1 MTEKKPGL
9 FKRAFRILGNIFTT
23 IRNVFSFLIF
33 GFFILTI
40 GGMFGD
46 NLQPIPEKGA
56 LYLAPQGF
64 LVDQKTYT
72 DPFNQILF
80 QDDQQNSETLVR
92 DVVEAI
98 DTALDDER
106 ITHLLLDTDYM
117 AGGSL
122 SKLEEIGLA
131 LKRFGAEKTI
141 IAIGDNFT
149 QSQYF
154 LAAHANEIMLN
165 PLGGVM
171 ITGFGSYRSYFKEA
185 LDNLKITM
193 NIFRAGQYKSAV
205 EPLMGNT
212 MSPQVRDETQHL
224 LGDLW
229 QFYIAEIEDLR
240 HLGTGTI
247 NDYANNLH
255 LALADNGGDSAAL
268 AKEIGLIDVIATRSE
283 IIGYLNDSIPGSEG
297 EFDSIDM
304 DSYLANI
311 RLNTRQFSDKE
322 NQIAL
327 VVASGTIMDGQQ
339 PEGSIGGDTL
349 ADIFTDLREDETVKA
364 VVLRIDSGGGSAFA
378 SEIIRDSIN
387 ATRKKG
393 IPVVVSMSG
402 VAASGGYWIAAETDR
417 ILAMSTSITGSI
429 GVWGVIPT
437 IDQSLANLGVYSD
450 GVGTTDIS
458 AMMEIDRPLSLQT
471 KSIFQSG
478 VDNIYTR
485 FLELVANGR
494 GSTPDDVHEIAQGRV
509 WTGNQALVNGL
520 VDELGDINDAIEIA
534 ATFANLD
541 DYQIDYRRKKMSPM
555 ETLLTEING
564 NVTKSLR
571 NLGLNSNVKT
581 GIPQSLQRYAKK
593 IFGPLIMIDNL
604 NDPRGLYL
612 YCEDCPL

>member
-9 FKRAFRILGNIFTT
+9 FKRAFSVLGRIFST

-33 GFFILTI
+33 GFFILAI
-40 GGMFGD
+40 GGMFGE

-122 SKLEEIGLA
+122 SKLEEIGSA
-131 LKRFGAEKTI
+131 LKRFGAQKTI

-154 LAAHANEIMLN
+154 LAAHADEIMLN

-185 LDNLKITM
+185 LDNLKITI

-212 MSPQVRDETQHL
+212 MSPQVRDETQYL

-229 QFYIAEIEDLR
+229 QFYIAEVEDLR
-240 HLGTGTI
+240 FLETGTI
-247 NDYANNLH
+247 NEYANNLH
-255 LALADNGGDSAAL
+255 LTLVDNGGDFAAL
-268 AKEIGLIDVIATRSE
+268 AKEIGLIDVIATRTE
-283 IIGYLNDSIPGSEG
+283 IIDYLNDSIPGSEG

-304 DSYLANI
+304 DSYLENI
-311 RLNTRQFSDKE
+311 RLNTLQSSDKE
-322 NQIAL
+322 NQIAM

-349 ADIFTDLREDETVKA
+349 AGIFTELREDESVKA

-417 ILAMSTSITGSI
+417 VLAMSTSITGSI

-471 KSIFQSG
+471 KAIFQSG
-478 VDNIYTR
+478 VDHIYTR

-494 GSTPDDVHEIAQGRV
+494 GSTPADVHEIAQGRV
-509 WTGNQALVNGL
+509 WTGNQALANGL
-520 VDELGDINDAIEIA
+520 IDE
-534 ATFANLD
+534 
-541 DYQIDYRRKKMSPM
+541 
-555 ETLLTEING
+555 ETSTMLS
-564 NVTKSLR
+564 K
-571 NLGLNSNVKT
+571 
-581 GIPQSLQRYAKK
+581 
-593 IFGPLIMIDNL
+593 
-604 NDPRGLYL
+604 
-612 YCEDCPL
+612 

>member
-33 GFFILTI
+33 GFFILAI

-240 HLGTGTI
+240 HLETGTI

-520 VDELGDINDAIEIA
+520 VDELGDLNDAIEIA
-534 ATFANLD
+534 ATLANLD